1 MHDPAS
7 LRLES
12 VTVDF
17 GGLRALSNVSIEI
30 NPGEVV
36 GIIGPNGAGKTT
48 LFNVL
53 SGLVHPTSGTFYM
66 GGAKRNWPKPHEL
79 TQLGIARTLQGVG
92 LFNDLTVN
100 ENLLVGASHVERDN
114 FFKSLLGLDRNKQ
127 RHLYEEAQNL
137 LAELQIAEY
146 ARELASSLPYPISKR
161 VALARALMCKPST
174 LLLDEPAG
182 GLGVED
188 IEWLKEFVLR
198 FRSEKSVLLVE
209 HHMDVIMN
217 VCDRIYVLN
226 FGELIAHGTP
236 DEIKHNPLVIA
247 AYLGNEDGK

>member
-137 LAELQIAEY
+137 LTELQIAEH

>member
-36 GIIGPNGAGKTT
+36 GIIGPNGAGTTT

-137 LAELQIAEY
+137 LAELQIAEH

>member
-137 LAELQIAEY
+137 LAELQIAEH

>member
-236 DEIKHNPLVIA
+236 DQIKHNPLVIA

>member
-1 MHDPAS
+1 M
-7 LRLES
+7 
-12 VTVDF
+12 
-17 GGLRALSNVSIEI
+17 
-30 NPGEVV
+30 
-36 GIIGPNGAGKTT
+36 
-48 LFNVL
+48 
-53 SGLVHPTSGTFYM
+53 
-66 GGAKRNWPKPHEL
+66 
-79 TQLGIARTLQGVG
+79 
-92 LFNDLTVN
+92 
-100 ENLLVGASHVERDN
+100 ERDN

-137 LAELQIAEY
+137 LAELQIAEH

>member
-137 LAELQIAEY
+137 LAELQIAGH

>member
-247 AYLGNEDGK
+247 AYLGNEDGE